1 MIICLY
7 GQPGSGKTTLSNEII
22 ANGAPVLR
30 YARNLQAFFPI
41 DGDKLRETT
50 ENHKYDKGGRIAN
63 MTTAIDIAL
72 YASSVGYAP
81 IISMVMPYEDMR
93 LDLEIRAKC
102 PVFFFELY
110 CEADSVRGKEKYH
123 VEDFETS
130 KSATLINTT
139 KIDLNTSFKIVMGE
153 ILSKIIK

>member
-7 GQPGSGKTTLSNEII
+7 GQPGSGKTTLSDEII
-22 ANGAPVLR
+22 ANGASVLH
-30 YARNLQAFFPI
+30 YAKNLKAYFPI

-50 ENHKYDKGGRIAN
+50 ENTRYDQAGRIAN
-63 MTTAIDIAL
+63 MTTAIDMAL
-72 YASSVGYAP
+72 YASSVGFAP

-110 CEADSVRGKEKYH
+110 YEADSVRGKEKYH
-123 VEDFETS
+123 VEDFES
-130 KSATLINTT
+130 SINATLINTT

-153 ILSKIIK
+153 ILCKIIK